1 MQDVTETSEEV
12 LWTLGFAAVT
22 GTLLFALFAGTS
34 RAATMLASWSGTFR
48 RVAVRLVVRRR
59 PV

>member
-1 MQDVTETSEEV
+1 MQEAIEAREEV

-34 RAATMLASWSGTFR
+34 WAATMLGSWSGTF
-48 RVAVRLVVRRR
+48 
-59 PV
+59 

>member
-22 GTLLFALFAGTS
+22 GTLLFAVGDLLIPG
-34 RAATMLASWSGTFR
+34 
-48 RVAVRLVVRRR
+48 
-59 PV
+59 